1 MLSKTQISFRLIIAI
16 IALSVIITGCQKS
29 ESGAKLL
36 KVTGDVEARI
46 DSGSKFTKAVQ
57 NSFLLVGGAVRTRP
71 ESSAD
76 LLLPDNCGIIE
87 LKQDSYFEF
96 TESSFK
102 QNSGT
107 GVYRINPSK
116 KPISVETPHGI
127 TGVIGTV
134 FEVTVSSSST
144 KVGVSEG
151 KVRLTSKSGTE
162 HILESGKM
170 MSLDLHGTF
179 SEAEIFDNTSNSQKF
194 IKKDNQWAPAE

>member
-1 MLSKTQISFRLIIAI
+1 MRCKTEVSFRLIITI
-16 IALSVIITGCQKS
+16 IVLSVILTGCKNN
-29 ESGAKLL
+29 ENGAKLL
-36 KVTGDVEARI
+36 KVTGEVETRS
-46 DSGSKFTKAVQ
+46 DSGSKFVKAVQ
-57 NSFLLVGGAVRTRP
+57 NSTLPVGGAVRTRP

-76 LLLPDNCGIIE
+76 LLLPDNGGIVE

-96 TESSFK
+96 TENSFK

-162 HILESGKM
+162 RILESGKM
-170 MSLDLHGTF
+170 MSLDLRGTF
-179 SEAEIFDNTSNSQKF
+179 SEAETFDNTSNSQKF
-194 IKKDNQWAPAE
+194 IKKDNQWVPAE